1 MCGRPIGELSV
12 KDGGRWSEDPT
23 SGFAGMSANEDEM
36 VLTRV
41 FTGDDGRAQFGAV
54 QLKTEMLAAAGGIF
68 PQSMVPSTATR
79 FITFA
84 AGTVLDWHP
93 APRRQFV
100 TILAGACEIEL
111 ADGSRKRFG
120 PGEILL
126 VEDTKGQGH
135 RTHSLGNQPLV
146 LMFCHLE

>member
-1 MCGRPIGELSV
+1 M
-12 KDGGRWSEDPT
+12 
-23 SGFAGMSANEDEM
+23 
-36 VLTRV
+36 TRL
-41 FTGDDGRAQFGAV
+41 FTGDDGLAQFGTV
-54 QLKTEMLAAAGGIF
+54 QFKTEPLESVGGIY
-68 PQSMVPSTATR
+68 PQSIVPSTATR

-100 TILAGACEIEL
+100 TILSGLCEIEL
-111 ADGSRKRFG
+111 ANGSRKRFS

-126 VEDTKGQGH
+126 VEDTTGQGH
-135 RTHSLGNQPLV
+135 KTHSLGDQPLV